1 MNEGSIGIL
10 HGAKMHLLQDE
21 AGQVQE
27 AYSISAGLDYP
38 GIGPEHSHLKDIERA
53 EYEHVTDEE
62 ALEAFRLLSHT
73 EGIIPALESAH
84 AVSHAVKMAAGMSL
98 DETLVICLSGR
109 GDKDVAQIKAREEG
123 REL

>member
-1 MNEGSIGIL
+1 MRR
-10 HGAKMHLLQDE
+10 
-21 AGQVQE
+21 
-27 AYSISAGLDYP
+27 P
-38 GIGPEHSHLKDIERA
+38 
-53 EYEHVTDEE
+53 
-62 ALEAFRLLSHT
+62 LEAFRLLSHT